1 MEDQFYLSFLMHIS
15 SNFKEFGAPH
25 VCIITQRN
33 DKIPYFS
40 SCIMSLKRQ
49 QWTKNICRKYYFLI
63 LKLVIQSCFCLFCAS
78 RQTTGLISSQNTL
91 PPPIRIL
98 HLWHSL
104 KESLL
109 YPEPCESP
117 CSVNTHIPPKRSF
130 LSQVTFVNMDSI
142 KILNW

>member
-49 QWTKNICRKYYFLI
+49 QWTKNIYRKYYFLI

-78 RQTTGLISSQNTL
+78 RKTTDLIPSQNTL
-91 PPPIRIL
+91 SPPIRNL

-104 KESLL
+104 KELML
-109 YPEPCESP
+109 NLHCIQSP
-117 CSVNTHIPPKRSF
+117 VRVHALSIHTFHLRGAFF
-130 LSQVTFVNMDSI
+130 LKWPLWIWIV
-142 KILNW
+142 